1 VKYLAKFGILLLATM
16 LASSPVLACMLPS
29 TAATADEA
37 ACCRHMASQCGQ
49 GKMSSSHSCCKASP
63 TSEQVAVAKASFSLS
78 PQLDLIYIAEFQLGF
93 GQGGPET
100 FLAIAASGHSP
111 PESPPSSSEILRI

>member
-1 VKYLAKFGILLLATM
+1 
-16 LASSPVLACMLPS
+16 MLPGA
-29 TAATADEA
+29 AATAEES

-63 TSEQVAVAKASFSLS
+63 TSEQVAVAKASFNVS
-78 PQLDLIYIAEFQLGF
+78 PQLDLLYLAEFQLGF
-93 GQGGPET
+93 VQGVPET
-100 FLAIAASGHSP
+100 FLAITASGHSP